1 MVLLVFLSCHCLV
14 SHVVAAWW
22 CLLVG
27 GLFALVPGAAAARA
41 LIDVEELSA
50 MEIAEKAMA
59 IAADMC
65 VYTNDNFVK
74 DSLP

>member
-1 MVLLVFLSCHCLV
+1 MCGAVLPCFP
-14 SHVVAAWW
+14 APAW
-22 CLLVG
+22 CLMSLLLG
-27 GLFALVPGAAAARA
+27 GICLWFVCLLPGAAAARA

>member
-1 MVLLVFLSCHCLV
+1 MSLLLGGVCLWFV
-14 SHVVAAWW
+14 CLFV
-22 CLLVG
+22 CLL
-27 GLFALVPGAAAARA
+27 PGAAAARA